1 MSPSLSLVNSLLT
14 ALRPISSCP
23 DMESLNLETHKMN
36 SLNGQPL
43 CLLALCAFSLV
54 PHGLEADNQA
64 RLTKGQEIITYLY
77 AVINRQLCIIMDI
90 PLR

>member
-1 MSPSLSLVNSLLT
+1 
-14 ALRPISSCP
+14 
-23 DMESLNLETHKMN
+23 MESLNLETHKMN